1 MNKTEAG
8 AISDDH
14 QCLFFGDHAGL
25 LYMVHFN
32 STTLALDLAQIFEGD
47 GPIHHISLTPDKQF
61 LAYSTIGKKVYV
73 YLYKKRGEYVALQT
87 IEFENEAERKVV
99 LTKDHQFMSVSGGSD
114 KKAYFYKYEAQS
126 GKFEEYLQ

>member
-1 MNKTEAG
+1 M
-8 AISDDH
+8 IH
-14 QCLFFGDHAGL
+14 
-25 LYMVHFN
+25 VN
-32 STTLALDLAQIFEGD
+32 STAFTLDLVQTLEGD

-73 YLYKKRGEYVALQT
+73 YKKQDEYVALQT

-99 LTKDHQFMSVSGGSD
+99 LTNDHQFMSVSGGSD